1 MAQEKKAQQ
10 KPVKI
15 QYNETMALFAAQF
28 IVNAS
33 EHDIII
39 NFSSGPMVDSA
50 NGETVLPI
58 HSRIAM
64 GREGAKRLTAIL
76 SKVLSQTDPESVP
89 EIAQAQ
95 LPKMQRQ

>member
-1 MAQEKKAQQ
+1 MAEEKQTQQ
-10 KPVKI
+10 KPIKI
-15 QYNETMALFAAQF
+15 QYNETTALFASQF

-33 EHDIII
+33 DHDIII

-64 GREGAKRLTAIL
+64 SKEGAKRLAAVLGKI
-76 SKVLSQTDPESVP
+76 LSQTGDASIPD
-89 EIAQAQ
+89 IAQAQ
-95 LPKMQRQ
+95 LPKMQQ